1 MPVNVICL
9 NLITLAGFTIE
20 NSVPKGKFFGFAV
33 SQKLTIEIVNELLTL
48 EKGTKLQPYISI
60 KDAEDY
66 PTLPYFYVDTVE
78 HDTVKK
84 TTKITAYD
92 AIYLASKRQISEVSI
107 EYPITLLNYATA
119 VVNALDGNIFYMLG
133 IDDSYPYPTIQT
145 NEITYFNI
153 KNQV

>member
-1 MPVNVICL
+1 MIYEVVTTEQADADLWGIYEY
-9 NLITLAGFTIE
+9 IAF
-20 NSVPKGKFFGFAV
+20 
-33 SQKLTIEIVNELLTL
+33 ELLSID
-48 EKGTKLQPYISI
+48 KGTKLQPYISI

-107 EYPITLLNYATA
+107 EYPTTLC
-119 VVNALDGNIFYMLG
+119 VCR
-133 IDDSYPYPTIQT
+133 
-145 NEITYFNI
+145 
-153 KNQV
+153 